1 MTRIIVASKE
11 GLDVLQ
17 DGQLSKVVLNQP
29 AIIQIGVSQQD
40 IASMVK
46 QGGNLVI
53 HLKNGETLVLENFFN
68 EANNTTDHSLVFPT
82 EHGKFVEAQ
91 FDAKGKVIDYTGLNH
106 VTDLAYT
113 STSQPA
119 ASMAVDE
126 SPTFSMG
133 NVLKAGLAVLAAEG
147 LYLWAFDKDDKDDSS
162 GPVDILPPAAPT
174 ATVADDTVTVNGKA
188 EANAK
193 IYLKDA
199 AGNTVATGVADASGN
214 FTIKLDK
221 PLANGNKLNVFAEDA
236 AGNMSKAGTVTGSK
250 DTIAPDAPQAQLSE
264 DGSLLTGKAEANAK
278 ITVYD
283 ASGKILGTVTANKE
297 GIFSLKLTSPLTS
310 EAGGKVIA
318 EDAAG
323 NKSEPTKIIAGKDTF
338 APDAPLVEVNKEG
351 TKVEGQTEPN
361 AKVQIKDADGKVIG
375 TGTANAQGEFQIT
388 LSSALKESQ
397 KVTIIVEDTA
407 GNTSKPLEI
416 SSGYDT
422 IAPDKPTAQV
432 NAEGTSV
439 TGTAEPNAKIEI
451 KNSADKVIGTGTADA
466 NGKFTITI
474 SPALTDSS
482 KGSVIAIDSSGNKST
497 ALEIVGSDKD
507 TIPPAKPVLKSL
519 DDDVGALKGAILAG
533 SETDDAK
540 PKFTVQVESNATLT
554 IYDNGVAISIIKV
567 GDLGTS
573 KTWSFTLDKDLALGK
588 HTITL
593 MQTDAAG
600 LTSEVSSPFTF
611 YVVAPKTA
619 SLSDAAVDTA
629 HAETVS
635 VADSVGLNTL
645 KLVQNTTNEAD
656 SQQHKSVPIDDLLKS
671 SVSSEPDPIETLLSS
686 TALKP
691 TQVNDQ
697 SDIATNASNTTAN
710 LEHVLPDTTSSVLQ
724 NLLEQTNPV
733 V

>member
-17 DGQLSKVVLNQP
+17 DGQLNKVVLSKP
-29 AIIQIGVSQQD
+29 SIIQIGVSQKD
-40 IASMVK
+40 IASVEK
-46 QGGNLVI
+46 QGGSLVV
-53 HLKNGETLVLENFFN
+53 HLKNGETIVLENFFN
-68 EANNTTDHSLVFPT
+68 EAMNTTEHSLVLPT

-91 FDAKGKVIDYTGLNH
+91 FDAQGKVIDYTGLNH

-119 ASMAVDE
+119 STMAVDD

-147 LYLWAFDKDDKDDSS
+147 LYLWAFDNDDKDDS
-162 GPVDILPPAAPT
+162 PVNVPT
-174 ATVADDTVTVNGKA
+174 TAKPTEVKLADDAVTVTGKA

-193 IYLKDA
+193 IYIKDLS
-199 AGNTVATGVADASGN
+199 GNVIASGNADASGN

-221 PLANGNKLNVFAEDA
+221 PLTDGNKLNVSAQSEGGSESTA
-236 AGNMSKAGTVTGSK
+236 ASITGPK
-250 DTIAPDAPQAQLSE
+250 DTIAPDAPQTQLSD
-264 DGSLLTGKAEANAK
+264 DGSLVTGKTEANAK

-283 ASGKILGTVTANKE
+283 ASDNVLGTVTANKD
-297 GIFSLKLTSPLTS
+297 GIFSLKLTPPLTS
-310 EAGGKVIA
+310 DAGGKVIA

-338 APDAPLVEVNKEG
+338 APDVPLVEVNKEG
-351 TKVEGQTEPN
+351 TTVEGQTEPN

-388 LSSALKESQ
+388 LSPALKESQ
-397 KVTIIVEDTA
+397 KATVVVEDAA
-407 GNTSKPLEI
+407 GNTSKPLEV
-416 SSGYDT
+416 SPSYDS
-422 IAPDKPTAQV
+422 IAPDKPVAQI
-432 NAEGTSV
+432 NADGTTV
-439 TGTAEPNAKIEI
+439 TGTTEANAKVEI
-451 KNSADKVIGTGTADA
+451 KDTTGKVIGTGTADA

-474 SPALTDSS
+474 SPALTDN
-482 KGSVIAIDSSGNKST
+482 KHASVSAIDSAGNKSEVLDIIGT
-497 ALEIVGSDKD
+497 KD
-507 TIPPAKPVLKSL
+507 TTPPAKPVLNSV
-519 DDDVGALKGAILAG
+519 DDDVGALKGAITAG
-533 SETDDAK
+533 SETDDAR
-540 PKFTVQVESNATLT
+540 PKLTGSGEANATLT
-554 IYDNGVAISIIKV
+554 IYDNGVAIGIVNVS
-567 GDLGTS
+567 S
-573 KTWSFTLDKDLALGK
+573 SRSWSFTLDKDLAIGK

-593 MQTDAAG
+593 TQTDAAG

-611 YVVAPKTA
+611 YVVAPKAA
-619 SLSDAAVDTA
+619 SLSEVAVDTA

-645 KLVQNTTNEAD
+645 KLVQSTTNETD
-656 SQQHKSVPIDDLLKS
+656 SQQQKSVPLDDLLKS
-671 SVSSEPDPIETLLSS
+671 STSSEPDPIETLLSS
-686 TALKP
+686 AAVKP

-697 SDIATNASNTTAN
+697 SDVTTNASNITGN

-724 NLLEQTNPV
+724 SLLEQTYPV